1 MIYFIPSL
9 ISKEENELVGVPN
22 HPNWIT
28 FFRNSLKENDSS
40 RVITYIN
47 IRVLSFHFSL
57 CKDIFNHKD
66 ISLILFF
73 NNNSIFFFMNVYS
86 DSFQSA
92 LKYLKNIEVNINNVL
107 IITGDFNIRDKLW
120 DPNYLH
126 YSVHSD
132 ILIDIVESMHL
143 GLSFSTNY
151 IPTRYSDN
159 NCDLNSV
166 IDLMFLRYGLEELDK
181 HSIHSKWRLVSD
193 HTSLTVTISIF
204 KKHIQT
210 RKHMIVKDSN
220 KEKNFVNELI
230 KAFRLINIDDISDI
244 NSLKSIVQF
253 IAHAMERI

>member
-107 IITGDFNIRDKLW
+107 IITGDFNIRDCCS
-120 DPNYLH
+120 N
-126 YSVHSD
+126 HS
-132 ILIDIVESMHL
+132 
-143 GLSFSTNY
+143 
-151 IPTRYSDN
+151 
-159 NCDLNSV
+159 
-166 IDLMFLRYGLEELDK
+166 
-181 HSIHSKWRLVSD
+181 
-193 HTSLTVTISIF
+193 
-204 KKHIQT
+204 
-210 RKHMIVKDSN
+210 
-220 KEKNFVNELI
+220 
-230 KAFRLINIDDISDI
+230 
-244 NSLKSIVQF
+244 SLKDK
-253 IAHAMERI
+253 